1 MDTNLKEKEPLTNIP
16 AGIFHGTEVFYIGTE
31 AFALHEGIVTTF
43 EDLPSMIKR
52 VFFSAFAKDKKV
64 RHFHE
69 SELNI
74 TSVEAQFKQ
83 WLFCSFGALD
93 STPDYLNG
101 KLIPDSF
108 NSACKRKNCP
118 GRGRFCC
125 KASSLKDHE
134 VATLQEIISGKSVK
148 QIADTL
154 HLSVPGTRSRINKL
168 RDKLNAGNMAALA
181 ANAATIIGMVE

>member
-31 AFALHEGIVTTF
+31 AFALHEGIVTNF

-83 WLFCSFGALD
+83 WL
-93 STPDYLNG
+93 N
-101 KLIPDSF
+101 
-108 NSACKRKNCP
+108 
-118 GRGRFCC
+118 
-125 KASSLKDHE
+125 
-134 VATLQEIISGKSVK
+134 Q
-148 QIADTL
+148 
-154 HLSVPGTRSRINKL
+154 
-168 RDKLNAGNMAALA
+168 
-181 ANAATIIGMVE
+181 

>member
-16 AGIFHGTEVFYIGTE
+16 AGIFHGTEVFYIGTK

-43 EDLPSMIKR
+43 ENLPSMIKQ
-52 VFFSAFAKDKKV
+52 VFFRAFVKDKKAQ
-64 RHFHE
+64 HFFE
-69 SELNI
+69 TELNI
-74 TSVEAQFKQ
+74 TSIEVQFKQ

-93 STPDYLNG
+93 STPDYLDG
-101 KLIPDSF
+101 KLIQDSF

-118 GRGRFCC
+118 GRGRFCG
-125 KASSLKDHE
+125 KASSLKDQD

-154 HLSVPGTRSRINKL
+154 HLSIPGTRSRINKL